1 MLQSR
6 LLGDKNQWTYAVMTW
21 SRLQGEMADR
31 RTSANAPRT
40 VVEVTMDR
48 EEGRRSEKEEKRDEE
63 SRKRA
68 EGEREESAN
77 GRQRSGEQNGAQM
90 LEKKRK
96 RDDGEEEEEEEEE
109 RKGAGRK
116 SSGEKKVE
124 KEKTSEKERTPGLN
138 VESSS
143 RTVDCKVKDFA
154 VKRVKNGKKNFS
166 FYTSFYN
173 VSFYGY
179 QLFIPCFPSCVFL
192 HLNKEKTTG
201 RVEKTQ
207 LQPSGIKPEPCSVPV
222 SFRISCKCTGS
233 LSRYFSS
240 QVEDITVDNLY
251 HLKLQCL

>member
-6 LLGDKNQWTYAVMTW
+6 LLGDKNQWTCAVMTW

-96 RDDGEEEEEEEEE
+96 RDDGEEEEEEEE

-116 SSGEKKVE
+116 CSGEKKVE

-154 VKRVKNGKKNFS
+154 VKTVTNGKTFFS

-173 VSFYGY
+173 VNFYGY

-251 HLKLQCL
+251 HLKLQC

>member
-6 LLGDKNQWTYAVMTW
+6 LLGDKNQWTCAVMTW

-96 RDDGEEEEEEEEE
+96 RDDGEEEEEEEE

-116 SSGEKKVE
+116 CSGEKKVE

-154 VKRVKNGKKNFS
+154 VKTVTNGKTFFS
-166 FYTSFYN
+166 FYSSFYN
-173 VSFYGY
+173 VNFYGY

-240 QVEDITVDNLY
+240 QVEDTTVDNLY